1 VIGADEAADMA
12 LLDIDSDDLP
22 ALPLGDSDQLEV
34 GDLVL
39 AIGNPFGIG
48 QTVTSGI
55 VSAVARTTPDA
66 DSDLSFIQTD
76 AAINPGNSGGAL
88 VTLDGRLVG
97 INTAIFTRGGGSIGI
112 GFAIPVNLV
121 KALIRSVEG
130 GGEGL
135 ARAWLGAAV
144 QPIDAALATSLGLG
158 RPQGVLVARVHP
170 DGPAARAGL
179 RQGDVVLAVD
189 GREVQDPKAL
199 NFRLA
204 IGRLGGDAELQ
215 VWRAGRTTVLRLPLE
230 TPPYRPPPEPVTLDG
245 RQALAGA
252 TVANLSPGLNKDL
265 NIDLFERGVVVVK
278 VAPRSPAAQ
287 LNLLPGD
294 LVTSVAGEPIESVR
308 QLTRVLAGAR
318 APWRLE
324 IERAGRR
331 LAVVIGG

>member
-1 VIGADEAADMA
+1 
-12 LLDIDSDDLP
+12 
-22 ALPLGDSDQLEV
+22 
-34 GDLVL
+34 
-39 AIGNPFGIG
+39 
-48 QTVTSGI
+48 VTSGI
-55 VSAVARTTPDA
+55 VSAVARSTPDG

-88 VTLDGRLVG
+88 VTLDGRLAG

-121 KALIRSVEG
+121 KALVRSVEG
-130 GGEGL
+130 GGQGL

-144 QPIDAALATSLGLG
+144 QPVDADLAGQLGLD
-158 RPQGVLVARVHP
+158 RPEGVLVARVHP

-179 RQGDVVLAVD
+179 KQGDVVLAVD
-189 GREVQDPKAL
+189 GREVHDPKTL

-204 IGRLGGDAELQ
+204 IGRLGEAAELE
-215 VWRAGRTTVLRLPLE
+215 VWRHGRRLALRLPLE
-230 TPPYRPPPEPVTLDG
+230 TPPYRPAPDPTTLDG
-245 RQALAGA
+245 RQPLAGA

-265 NIDLFERGVVVVK
+265 NLDLFEQGVVVVK

-294 LVTSVAGEPIESVR
+294 IVASVAGERIATVR
-308 QLTRVLAGAR
+308 QLASVLDGAR

-324 IERAGRR
+324 IERDGRR